1 MILPSGQGQK
11 IPPNTA
17 RSRSVAR
24 DPAVLLLAGVV
35 VVGLALRVGLAATDD
50 GIYWPDEIYQSL
62 EPAHKI
68 TFGYGLLPWEFVA
81 GARSWTFPGLLA
93 GVLRLSTLL
102 GLTPPRGYLDLVRAI
117 LCVLGAAT
125 ALGCYALAR
134 AFRAERLPAAAS
146 AALFALAAPAIYF
159 APRALTESAT
169 TLPVVL
175 GLAMSLRPNVGPR
188 ALGVGASLLG
198 IATLLRLQN
207 GIFCVGLVAMLT
219 CRGRAR
225 PLAFA
230 ALVLA
235 AWALAYG
242 LVDRLT
248 WGAFYQSAIA
258 YLHIHTETNPV
269 VIARRATQFRVE
281 PAAYYLRTLWLAWG
295 PAALLTGALALSA
308 LRRAPALLLLAVGF
322 VLVHSLI
329 PHKELRFILPI
340 LPVWCALAGVGL
352 QAWIDRAPAVP
363 AGALA
368 APVLAAALWSGLRFH
383 RLTEADVGHSGAG
396 SQRSAYDDSGGVNR
410 LLEAAGTRADLCGLK
425 VEGLGLVLTGGQT
438 YLHRSVP
445 LYGDPGPPR
454 ERGFFNYVITQ
465 RSPKS
470 GERDVATDSGYA
482 LRKLARVGCEPDAR
496 YPWRVN

>member
-1 MILPSGQGQK
+1 
-11 IPPNTA
+11 
-17 RSRSVAR
+17 
-24 DPAVLLLAGVV
+24 VLLLGGVV
-35 VVGLALRVGLAATDD
+35 LVGLALRVGLAAADD

-62 EPAHKI
+62 EPAHKVA
-68 TFGYGLLPWEFVA
+68 FGYGLLPWEFVA

-93 GVLRLSTLL
+93 GVLKLSTLL
-102 GLTPPRGYLDLVRAI
+102 GFTPPRGYLDLVRAI
-117 LCVLGAAT
+117 LSALGAAT

-175 GLAMSLRPNVGPR
+175 GLALALKPNAGAR
-188 ALGVGASLLG
+188 ALGVGASLVG
-198 IATLLRLQN
+198 IATMLRLQN
-207 GIFCVGLVAMLT
+207 GIFCVGLVAILA

-225 PLAFA
+225 PA
-230 ALVLA
+230 ALASIVLG

-248 WGAFYQSAIA
+248 WGAFYQSAIT
-258 YLHIHTETNPV
+258 YLRIHAETDPA
-269 VIARRATQFRVE
+269 VIARRAAQFRVE
-281 PAAYYLRTLWLAWG
+281 PAGYYLRTLFRALG
-295 PAALLTGALALSA
+295 PAALLMGALGLSA
-308 LRRAPALLLLAVGF
+308 LRRAPALVVLAVGF
-322 VLVHSLI
+322 VLIHSWI

-352 QAWIDRAPAVP
+352 QAWIDRARAVP
-363 AGALA
+363 AGVLA

-396 SQRSAYDDSGGVNR
+396 SQRSAYDDFGGLNR
-410 LLEAAGTRADLCGLK
+410 LLEAAGSRADLCGLK
-425 VEGLGLVLTGGQT
+425 VEGVALILTGGQT
-438 YLHRSVP
+438 YLHRQVP

-465 RSPKS
+465 RSPLS
-470 GERDVATDSGYA
+470 GEQEVTTDSGYA